1 MAGTA
6 EQTQLLDELAN
17 LLKKQNQQAQQGSIS
32 EVEQLGKQADS
43 IVKKI
48 SQTRILDSV
57 KFKNKKEKLQKL
69 YGDLCLAVTAQKA
82 GAAEQL
88 SEIRRVRK
96 TIGAYKDN
104 A

>member
-48 SQTRILDSV
+48 SRLFTSFPQT
-57 KFKNKKEKLQKL
+57 
-69 YGDLCLAVTAQKA
+69 VTKS
-82 GAAEQL
+82 G
-88 SEIRRVRK
+88 
-96 TIGAYKDN
+96 
-104 A
+104 

>member
-1 MAGTA
+1 M
-6 EQTQLLDELAN
+6 
-17 LLKKQNQQAQQGSIS
+17 KKQNQQAQQGSIS

-48 SQTRILDSV
+48 SQTHILDSV
-57 KFKNKKEKLQKL
+57 EFKNQKEKLQKL
-69 YGDLCLAVTAQKA
+69 YADLCLAVTAQKA

-104 A
+104 V

>member
-17 LLKKQNQQAQQGSIS
+17 LLKKQNQLVQQGSIS
-32 EVEQLGKQADS
+32 EVEQLAEQADS